1 VIHHGTPPEVPI
13 LENALN
19 WTCGENCGK
28 GSTPSAEKNHEITR
42 SLFSGKKRD
51 RVPLPDRTSLG
62 SDIVLF
68 ATGAGTG
75 SPSQPEI
82 IIEIIE

>member
-42 SLFSGKKRD
+42 RLFSGKKRD
-51 RVPLPDRTSLG
+51 RVPLPDRT
-62 SDIVLF
+62 F

-75 SPSQPEI
+75 SPPSLKI
-82 IIEIIE
+82 ILK